1 MDHTSAPQALL
12 ARFGLSAFRRGQAE
26 AIRAVLAGQDVL
38 CVMPTGSGKSLC
50 YQLPALAR
58 PGVVLVVSP
67 LISLMKD
74 QVDQLVARNIRATY
88 LNSTLGPADLT
99 DRLAGLAQGRY
110 ELVYVAPERFRS
122 PRFVQAALQARPWLL
137 AVDEAHCISQW
148 GHDFRP
154 DYLRLGEVRQ
164 RLQRPTTIALTA
176 TATEEVRKDISTQL
190 QLHNPLTLVTGFARP
205 NLCYEVCAPR
215 GQHEKDDLVAERV
228 RQAGGC
234 TIVYAATR
242 KRCEEL
248 AQQLAA
254 VTRLRCGAYHAGLT
268 SDERRAA
275 QERFMDGELDVLVA
289 TTAFGMGIDK
299 PDVRAVIHYN
309 LPGSLEAYYQ
319 EAGRAGRD
327 GQPARCTLLFSAA
340 DTRIQEYFIES
351 AYPTREIV
359 ELVYQFLC
367 SREEDPIELSQQE
380 IRDLLKLPVGAEAV
394 GTSEELL
401 EAAGALER
409 LESQENLARVR
420 IDSDLPTLV
429 DYLPKQA
436 RVQRRLL
443 QAIEELVGN
452 RRFED
457 VYVHPL
463 ELMQACGLDGAALA
477 RTLRELRSLRDFDY
491 VPPFR
496 GRAVHLPAVRR
507 PFHELELDFERLEER
522 KRCEY
527 RKLSIVRSYATDRG
541 CRERMILEYFGE
553 RDTAPCGR
561 CDNCQQ
567 YGLGG
572 REGGAGGRAA
582 AGGRAV
588 EPAPAVLQE
597 LAQMALAGVARSGGR
612 FGKVL
617 VAQMLCGSNAAK
629 VQRFG
634 LQKKSTFGLL
644 SAYTQ
649 EEVVELLDALLAVR
663 CLEQTG
669 HEKFRPVIG
678 LTDLGRDV
686 MRGMAP
692 LPQPFPLGE
701 PFRRRLAQQA
711 PLRRGARADAPVTA
725 VRDRPAP
732 AAAGTCH
739 AEAPATPGGMSQ
751 GQATADG
758 QGEAPAHRQGE
769 AAAHR
774 QAEAAA
780 PAASARQAPAAPAP
794 PHLVPQ
800 EAAAPT
806 SSTAPAPMP
815 THYWTWRLL
824 AAGFT
829 VAECQAIRGL
839 SREEVVDHALR
850 AVQEQRRVEPA
861 WFFSE
866 HELQRLAAVVGP
878 GTPQKLR
885 GLLPK
890 LPAGMRYEE
899 LRLYV
904 LARGQTA
911 DRKAPAHGV

>member
-1 MDHTSAPQALL
+1 MDLASAPAPETLL
-12 ARFGLSAFRRGQAE
+12 ARFGLSDFRPGQKEVILAL
-26 AIRAVLAGQDVL
+26 LAGQDVL

-58 PGVVLVVSP
+58 AGVVLVVSP

-74 QVDQLVARNIRATY
+74 QVDQLVARNISATY
-88 LNSTLGPADLT
+88 LNSTLGPADLSE
-99 DRLAGLAQGRY
+99 RLAGLAHGRY
-110 ELVYVAPERFRS
+110 GLVYVAPERFRS
-122 PRFVQAALQARPWLL
+122 PRFVQAALQAKPWLL

-154 DYLRLGEVRQ
+154 DYLRLGQIRQ
-164 RLQRPTTIALTA
+164 RLGRPTTIALTA
-176 TATEEVRKDISTQL
+176 TATDEVRRDIAAQL
-190 QLHNPLTLVTGFARP
+190 QLHQPFILVTGFARP
-205 NLCYEVCAPR
+205 NLSYEVCAPR
-215 GQHEKDDLVAERV
+215 SQQEKDELAAQRV

-248 AQQLAA
+248 AAQLAQA
-254 VTRLRCGAYHAGLT
+254 TRLRCGAYHAGLT

-275 QERFMDGELDVLVA
+275 QERFMEGGLDVLVA

-299 PDVRAVIHYN
+299 PDVRAVVHYN

-327 GQPARCTLLFSAA
+327 GQPARCTLLYSAA

-351 AYPTREIV
+351 AYPSPEIV
-359 ELVYQFLC
+359 ERVYQFLC

-429 DYLPKQA
+429 DFLPKQA
-436 RVQRRLL
+436 RTQRRLL
-443 QAIEELVGN
+443 QAIEELIGN
-452 RRFED
+452 RRYED
-457 VYVHPL
+457 VFVHPL
-463 ELMQACGLDGAALA
+463 ELVQCSGLDASALA
-477 RTLRELRSLRDFDY
+477 RTLRELRGLRDFDY

-496 GRAVHLPAVRR
+496 GRAVHLPAQRR
-507 PFHELELDFERLEER
+507 PFHELGLDFERLRER
-522 KRCEY
+522 KECEY
-527 RKLSIVRSYATDRG
+527 RKLSKVRGYATERG

-553 RDTAPCGR
+553 RDTVPCGR
-561 CDNCQQ
+561 CDNCRQ
-567 YGLGG
+567 YGLSRQGG
-572 REGGAGGRAA
+572 RGGVASGG
-582 AGGRAV
+582 G
-588 EPAPAVLQE
+588 EPSLPDRRVLQE
-597 LAQMALAGVARSGGR
+597 LAQMALAGVARAGGR

-617 VAQMLCGSNAAK
+617 VAQMLCGSNSAK

-686 MRGMAP
+686 MRGVAQLPWP
-692 LPQPFPLGE
+692 LPLGE
-701 PFRRRLAQQA
+701 PLRRRLAQQG
-711 PLRRGARADAPVTA
+711 PRRSGGSAGAQPVKGQASAAAGGTAAADAGARAATTGPAAGVVSQHSLAVAGRPGSVGGVGSAGAAGAGAPA
-725 VRDRPAP
+725 PEPRRPP
-732 AAAGTCH
+732 AAAPPG
-739 AEAPATPGGMSQ
+739 AGLPAQ
-751 GQATADG
+751 
-758 QGEAPAHRQGE
+758 
-769 AAAHR
+769 
-774 QAEAAA
+774 
-780 PAASARQAPAAPAP
+780 
-794 PHLVPQ
+794 
-800 EAAAPT
+800 
-806 SSTAPAPMP
+806 MP

-829 VAECQAIRGL
+829 LAECQAIRGI
-839 SREEVVDHALR
+839 SREEAVDHGLR
-850 AVQEQRRVEPA
+850 AIQENRRVDPA
-861 WFFSE
+861 WYFSPQ
-866 HELQRLAAVVGP
+866 ELERLAAIVGP
-878 GTPQKLR
+878 TTPQKLR
-885 GLLPK
+885 GLLSQ

-904 LARGQTA
+904 LARAQGD
-911 DRKAPAHGV
+911 DRNTPAHGV

>member
-1 MDHTSAPQALL
+1 MEQASAAAPESLL
-12 ARFGLSAFRRGQAE
+12 ARFGLSAFRPGQGE
-26 AIRAVLAGQDVL
+26 AIRALLAGQDVL

-58 PGVVLVVSP
+58 AGVVLVVSP

-74 QVDQLVARNIRATY
+74 QVDQLAARNIRATY
-88 LNSTLGPADLT
+88 LNSTLGAADLSE
-99 DRLAGLAQGRY
+99 RLGGLAEGRY

-122 PRFVQAALQARPWLL
+122 PRFLQAALQARPWLL

-154 DYLRLGEVRQ
+154 DYLRLGQVRQ
-164 RLQRPTTIALTA
+164 RLGRPTTIALTA
-176 TATEEVRKDISTQL
+176 TATEEVRRDIAAQL

-205 NLCYEVCAPR
+205 NLTYEVCTPR
-215 GQHEKDDLVAERV
+215 GQQEKDELLAERA

-242 KRCEEL
+242 KRCEDL
-248 AQQLAA
+248 AEKLAA
-254 VTRLRCGAYHAGLT
+254 ETRLRCGAYHAGLT
-268 SDERRAA
+268 SDERRAT
-275 QERFMDGELDVLVA
+275 QDRFMDGALDVLVA

-327 GQPARCTLLFSAA
+327 GQPARCTLLFSVA

-351 AYPTREIV
+351 AYPSREIV
-359 ELVYQFLC
+359 ERVYQFLC
-367 SREEDPIELSQQE
+367 SRDEDPIELSQQE
-380 IRDLLKLPVGAEAV
+380 IRDQLKLPVGAEAV

-409 LESQENLARVR
+409 LESQENLARIR

-436 RVQRRLL
+436 RAQRRLL
-443 QAIEELVGN
+443 HAIEELVGT
-452 RRFED
+452 RRYED

-463 ELMQACGLDGAALA
+463 ELIQASGLDAPALA
-477 RTLRELRSLRDFDY
+477 RTLRELRNLRDFDY

-496 GRAVHLPAVRR
+496 GRAVHLPAHRR
-507 PFHELELDFERLEER
+507 PFNELDLDFDRLEER
-522 KRCEY
+522 KQCEY
-527 RKLSIVRSYATDRG
+527 RKLSLVRSYATDRG
-541 CRERMILEYFGE
+541 CRERTILEYFGE
-553 RDTAPCGR
+553 RDTVPCGR

-567 YGLGG
+567 FGLAERGG
-572 REGGAGGRAA
+572 HAPQ
-582 AGGRAV
+582 
-588 EPAPAVLQE
+588 PADRSRGTQAPVPQVLQE
-597 LAQMALAGVARSGGR
+597 LAQMALSGVARSGGR

-617 VAQMLCGSNAAK
+617 VAQMLCGSHSAK

-634 LQKKSTFGLL
+634 LQKKSTFGIL

-649 EEVVELLDALLAVR
+649 DEVVELLDALLAVR

-686 MRGMAP
+686 MRGVAQ
-692 LPQPFPLGE
+692 LPQPFPLRE
-701 PFRRRLAQQA
+701 PLRRRLEQHT
-711 PLRRGARADAPVTA
+711 PV
-725 VRDRPAP
+725 RS
-732 AAAGTCH
+732 AAARPHAATTKAHPAGT
-739 AEAPATPGGMSQ
+739 PPTSP
-751 GQATADG
+751 
-758 QGEAPAHRQGE
+758 RGE
-769 AAAHR
+769 AALDPGAANQPQARARNHR
-774 QAEAAA
+774 STTASPAPPQKRPAAQSRPSHSEQAAA
-780 PAASARQAPAAPAP
+780 PPPLPTPSPAS
-794 PHLVPQ
+794 
-800 EAAAPT
+800 
-806 SSTAPAPMP
+806 MP

-829 VAECQAIRGL
+829 VAECQAIRGI

-850 AVQEQRRVEPA
+850 AIQECRPVEPA
-861 WFFSE
+861 WFFSP
-866 HELQRLAAVVGP
+866 HELERLAAVVGA

-885 GLLPK
+885 ALLPQ
-890 LPAGMRYEE
+890 LPPGMRYEE

-904 LARGQTA
+904 LARGQAA
-911 DRKAPAHGV
+911 DRKLPADGV

>member
-1 MDHTSAPQALL
+1 MEQASAAAPESLL
-12 ARFGLSAFRRGQAE
+12 ARFGLSAFRPGQGE
-26 AIRAVLAGQDVL
+26 AIRALLAGRDVL

-58 PGVVLVVSP
+58 AGVVLVVSP

-74 QVDQLVARNIRATY
+74 QVDQLAARNIRATY
-88 LNSTLGPADLT
+88 LNSTLGSADLSE
-99 DRLAGLAQGRY
+99 RLGGLAEGRY
-110 ELVYVAPERFRS
+110 ALVYVAPERFRS
-122 PRFVQAALQARPWLL
+122 PRFLQAALQARPWLM

-164 RLQRPTTIALTA
+164 RLGRPTTIALTA
-176 TATEEVRKDISTQL
+176 TATEEVRRDIAAQL
-190 QLHNPLTLVTGFARP
+190 QLHNTLTLVTGFARP
-205 NLCYEVCAPR
+205 NLAYEVCTPR
-215 GQHEKDDLVAERV
+215 GQQEKDELLAKRA

-248 AQQLAA
+248 AEQLACE
-254 VTRLRCGAYHAGLT
+254 TRLRCGAYHAGLT
-268 SDERRAA
+268 SEERRAT
-275 QERFMDGELDVLVA
+275 QDRFMDGALDVLVA

-327 GQPARCTLLFSAA
+327 GQPACCTLLFSVA

-351 AYPTREIV
+351 AYPSREIV
-359 ELVYQFLC
+359 ERVYQFLC

-380 IRDLLKLPVGAEAV
+380 IRDQLKLPVGAEAV

-409 LESQENLARVR
+409 LESQENLARIR
-420 IDSDLPTLV
+420 IDTDLPTLV

-436 RVQRRLL
+436 RTQRRLL
-443 QAIEELVGN
+443 HAIEELVGS
-452 RRFED
+452 RRYED

-463 ELMQACGLDGAALA
+463 ELIQASGLDAHALA
-477 RTLRELRSLRDFDY
+477 RTLRELRNLRSFDY

-496 GRAVHLPAVRR
+496 GRAVHLPAQRR
-507 PFHELELDFERLEER
+507 PFNELELDFERLEER
-522 KRCEY
+522 KQCEY
-527 RKLSIVRSYATDRG
+527 RKLSMVRSYATDRR
-541 CRERMILEYFGE
+541 CRERTILEYFGE

-567 YGLGG
+567 FGLAERRGD
-572 REGGAGGRAA
+572 APHSAA
-582 AGGRAV
+582 PNQGTQT
-588 EPAPAVLQE
+588 PTPQVLQE
-597 LAQMALAGVARSGGR
+597 LAQMALSGVARSGGR

-617 VAQMLCGSNAAK
+617 VAQMLCGSNSAK

-634 LQKKSTFGLL
+634 LQKKPTFGIL

-649 EEVVELLDALLAVR
+649 DEVVELLDALLAVR

-686 MRGMAP
+686 MRGVAQ
-692 LPQPFPLGE
+692 LPQPFPLRD
-701 PFRRRLAQQA
+701 PLRRRLENHT
-711 PLRRGARADAPVTA
+711 PLRHELGARPRAPTA
-725 VRDRPAP
+725 KARPASRVP
-732 AAAGTCH
+732 TTVC
-739 AEAPATPGGMSQ
+739 
-751 GQATADG
+751 
-758 QGEAPAHRQGE
+758 GE
-769 AAAHR
+769 AALGPGAENQSHTRPSTPQAVPASVNSAEQR
-774 QAEAAA
+774 QASQ
-780 PAASARQAPAAPAP
+780 PDPLRSDDGAASPHTPPALPA
-794 PHLVPQ
+794 
-800 EAAAPT
+800 
-806 SSTAPAPMP
+806 SMP

-829 VAECQAIRGL
+829 LAECQAIRGI

-850 AVQEQRRVEPA
+850 AIQECRPVEPA
-861 WFFSE
+861 WFFSQ
-866 HELQRLAAVVGP
+866 HELERLAAVVGP

-885 GLLPK
+885 ALLPQ
-890 LPAGMRYEE
+890 LPPGMRYEE

-904 LARGQTA
+904 LARGQAA
-911 DRKAPAHGV
+911 DRKRPADGV